1 MVELTHVSRSF
12 SGGGQVVQA
21 LAEITFRVAPGEF
34 VTVRGPSGCGKSTL
48 LLIAGGMLHPSSG
61 EVRVA
66 GTELYGLSAAGR
78 AAFRAETIGF
88 VFQQFHLLPY
98 LTVLDNVLTPT
109 VARPFP
115 GARQKA
121 LALLDRFSLSG
132 RATHLP
138 GELSTGEKQR
148 TALARALLG
157 DPKVLL
163 ADEPTGN
170 LDDENGQTVLQALAG
185 FAAAGGSVLMVTH
198 DARATAAASRTLLL
212 RDGQLVEDR
221 TCAESVV

>member
-1 MVELTHVSRSF
+1 MIVFDGVAKTF
-12 SGGGQVVQA
+12 QGGGQAVSA
-21 LAEITFRVAPGEF
+21 LSDITFRVPSGEF

-48 LLIAGGMLHPSSG
+48 LLIAGGMLHPSQG
-61 EVRVA
+61 RVQIA
-66 GTELYGLSAAGR
+66 DCDPYALSSSQR

-98 LTVLDNVLTPT
+98 LTVLDNVLAPT
-109 VARPFP
+109 VARRLPD
-115 GARQKA
+115 ARRRA
-121 LALLDRFSLSG
+121 NELLERFGMQS

-157 DPKVLL
+157 NPKVLL

-170 LDDENGQTVLQALAG
+170 LDDENGQVVLTALAD
-185 FAAAGGSVLMVTH
+185 FASQGGSVLMVTH
-198 DARATAAASRTLLL
+198 DARAAGSATRGLLL
-212 RDGQLVEDR
+212 RDGHLIEDQS
-221 TCAESVV
+221 CAPDVA